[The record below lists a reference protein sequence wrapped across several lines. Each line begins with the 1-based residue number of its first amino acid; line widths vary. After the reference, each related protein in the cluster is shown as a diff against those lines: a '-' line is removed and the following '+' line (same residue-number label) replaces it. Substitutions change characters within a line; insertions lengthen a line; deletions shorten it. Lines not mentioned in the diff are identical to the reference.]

1 MNKKRIIFSIFGVL
15 VLVGGLTAGLI
26 LMQRN
31 QDIREKAAP
40 ASSLSIL
47 PSSQI
52 KNPGQSVNFSVKI
65 DTGANNVT
73 GVDIQIKFNPS
84 AIQITQI
91 QPTSALSSFTNVIK
105 NQIDNTA
112 GKAYFAAFTLDSSR
126 ALNGNF
132 DILNI
137 SGTIPNSAA
146 DGSYQIGFDPATL
159 ASATN
164 EGVNVI
170 IAMTPGSVN
179 VAASGGSTPTPTP
192 VSTPTPIGTATP
204 TAAPTK
210 TATPAATSQPEL
222 PDDLPVSGVSFPF
235 ILTVGLSTF
244 MILGSLFLLM
254 L

>member
-1 MNKKRIIFSIFGVL
+1 MKKRIIFSIFGVL
-15 VLVGGLTAGLI
+15 VLIGGLAAGLI
-26 LMQRN
+26 LIQKN

-73 GVDIQIKFNPS
+73 GVDIQIKFDPS
-84 AIQITQI
+84 AIQIAQI
-91 QPTSALSSFTNVIK
+91 QPASALSSFTNVIK

-112 GKAYFAAFTLDSSR
+112 GKAYFAAFTLNSSQ
-126 ALNGNF
+126 ALNGSF

-137 SGTIPNSAA
+137 SGTIPDSAVN
-146 DGSYQIGFDPATL
+146 GSYQISFDPATS
-159 ASATN
+159 ASASN

-170 IAMTPGSVN
+170 IIMTPGSVN
-179 VAASGGSTPTPTP
+179 VAASGGSGTPTPA
-192 VSTPTPIGTATP
+192 PTATATP
-204 TAAPTK
+204 TAAA
-210 TATPAATSQPEL
+210 TATPTPISTATAASQSEL
-222 PDDLPVSGVSFPF
+222 PDDLPVSGISFPF
-235 ILTVGLSTF
+235 ILSAGLGIVV
-244 MILGSLFLLM
+244 ILGSFFLLM